1 MCVFWPPFV
10 HAWYLSFWPDP
21 AGPGASLWVRHS
33 LRMVVGDEVTK
44 GIGKVVQQLH
54 GVDRRVSVRW
64 WWTRCTRSRRS
75 SPRSGRTGICIRF
88 WCRNNPSFRLNG
100 LVQLCLWQCFYT
112 CAYSFDQIATK
123 DTPSLKQGQPD
134 SEWPVCKKWFFI
146 RDSLRLSVSQQ
157 SFIFNR

>member
-44 GIGKVVQQLH
+44 GIGKVVQELH
-54 GVDRRVSVRW
+54 VGVWHWCWLSVRW
-64 WWTRCTRSRRS
+64 WWTRCTRLRRS

-100 LVQLCLWQCFYT
+100 LVQFRFNCASDNVFTHVHTVLTKLPPRSINHHFCNMQYMWKGGTLTGARRLHYVQYT
-112 CAYSFDQIATK
+112 
-123 DTPSLKQGQPD
+123 
-134 SEWPVCKKWFFI
+134 V
-146 RDSLRLSVSQQ
+146 
-157 SFIFNR
+157 